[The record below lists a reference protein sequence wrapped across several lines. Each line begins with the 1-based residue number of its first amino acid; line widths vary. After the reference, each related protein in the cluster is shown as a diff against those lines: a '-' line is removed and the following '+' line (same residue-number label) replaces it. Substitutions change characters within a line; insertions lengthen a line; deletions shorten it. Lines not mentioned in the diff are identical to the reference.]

1 MRIRSPKYAFFA
13 ASIGAAILMAG
24 SPGSAKAEDSKFDW
38 KQATGTKLV
47 VMLNKHPY
55 ADAIIKRLP
64 QFKEITGID
73 VEFTETPEENYFDKL
88 TTALASKNGNPDVFM
103 TGTYQLWD
111 YASAG
116 YMEALDG
123 YLNDPAQTNA
133 DYDVKD
139 IFEGVLSG
147 GKWDLVPG
155 HQTGTGSQWAL
166 PLGFETNILAYNKK
180 YFDEKGLKV
189 PKTFDELYTIAKQL
203 KDWNGPGSYG
213 VAVRGTRNWA
223 TIHPGYMTTFTNA
236 GAKDFE
242 IKDGK
247 LVSALDQPL
256 AIEITKKWAQLVKDG
271 GPPAWSSYTWYQCGA
286 DFGAGKA
293 AILFDA
299 DILGYF
305 QNVVSPDGKK
315 GSDQAGNIAFAPPP
329 VLKEGD
335 PAGANEWIW
344 QIAINKSSKQKKAA
358 WLFMQYFTGKEHGT
372 WAAINA
378 SVVDPPRKSVWDNAD
393 FKAVMDKAPG
403 YLDTFN
409 TIIAHTSV
417 KFTPQPYFDES
428 TTNWAATLQ
437 KIVLQGADPKSA
449 MTELAKSI
457 TRNTSKLKLEVPE
470 KKPGASR

>member
-1 MRIRSPKYAFFA
+1 MRIRSPKNAFVV
-13 ASIGAAILMAG
+13 ASIGAAIFMAG
-24 SPGSAKAEDSKFDW
+24 SSGSARADDIKFDW
-38 KQATGTKLV
+38 KQASGTKLV

-64 QFKEITGID
+64 EFKELTGID
-73 VEFTETPEENYFDKL
+73 VDFTETPEENYFDKL

-116 YMEALDG
+116 YMEPLDA
-123 YLNDPAQTNA
+123 YLNDPSQTNP

-189 PKTFDELYTIAKQL
+189 PKTFDELYALAKQL

-247 LVSALDQPL
+247 LISDLGSAKSV
-256 AIEITKKWAQLVKDG
+256 EVTKAFAQLVKDA

-293 AILFDA
+293 AVLFDA

-305 QNVVSPDGKK
+305 QNVPS
-315 GSDQAGNIAFAPPP
+315 GSAEAGNIAYSPPP
-329 VLKEGD
+329 VMKEGD
-335 PAGANEWIW
+335 PVGANECIW
-344 QIAINKSSKQKKAA
+344 QVAINKSSKNKKAA
-358 WLFMQYFTGKEHGT
+358 WLFVQYFTGKENGT

-378 SVVDPPRKSVWDNAD
+378 SVVDPPRKSVWENPD
-393 FKAVMDKAPG
+393 FKAVMEKAPG

-409 TIIAHTSV
+409 AIIDHTSV
-417 KFTPQPYFDES
+417 KFTPQPYFAES

-437 KIVLQGADPKSA
+437 KIVLQGADPKAA
-449 MTELAKSI
+449 MTDLAKGI
-457 TRNTSKLKLEVPE
+457 TRNTSKLKL
-470 KKPGASR
+470 